1 MAMICP
7 SYRMRQLASAPK
19 TGMIA
24 SEKHWEKCQAMS
36 DRDPG
41 FGNPARKRKDLARA
55 NLRRMVEAVAAKRG
69 NNADA
74 PLPLHKGVY
83 IDPARFEAERTKLF
97 LGEPIVAGVSGDIPE
112 PGDYLLFDAAGPSI
126 IVSRGKDGVARA
138 FLNMCTHRG
147 AKLIEA
153 VEPHSGHAAR
163 LTCPFHAWTFDA
175 AGKLIGQPSK
185 DAFAGC
191 EIGSRNLVELP
202 CAEHLGLI
210 FVRPGGGDA
219 IDAEAHLGELGEILA
234 ALELHR
240 AVPVK
245 KGVLTADSNWKFALD
260 TYGEGYHFGTLHS
273 STIGQTHYNDITVL
287 DRFGRNHRVG
297 FPDKS
302 LGALVDTPE
311 SEWPDSDYGGV
322 HHIFPNTIVFFGA
335 VTPGVYFTQIFRL
348 FPDGVGKT
356 RCQFAVYA
364 PFGIESDEHKAMCEM
379 AYDATAT
386 VVQTEDYRVASN
398 GYANLLTAPADFHVV
413 LGANEA
419 ALQSVHRNIADAIG
433 MPLS

>member
-1 MAMICP
+1 
-7 SYRMRQLASAPK
+7 
-19 TGMIA
+19 
-24 SEKHWEKCQAMS
+24 MS

-41 FGNPARKRKDLARA
+41 IASAPRRRKAMARGQ
-55 NLRRMVEAVAAKRG
+55 LRRMVDAVSSGQGDREL
-69 NNADA
+69 A

-83 IDPARFEAERTKLF
+83 INQARFEAERKHLF
-97 LGEPIVAGVSGDIPE
+97 LGQPIVAGLSGDIPN

-126 IVSRGKDGVARA
+126 IVSRGKDGEARA

-153 VEPHSGHAAR
+153 SEPHAGHAAR

-185 DAFAGC
+185 SAFGGC
-191 EIGSRNLVELP
+191 EIGARNLIELP
-202 CAEHLGLI
+202 CAEYLGLI
-210 FVRPGGGDA
+210 FVRPGGGDP
-219 IDAEAHLGELGEILA
+219 IDAEAHLGEIAPILE

-240 AVPVK
+240 ATPVK
-245 KGVLTADSNWKFALD
+245 KGVMTAESNWKFALD
-260 TYGEGYHFGTLHS
+260 TYGEGYHFATLHA
-273 STIGQTHYNDITVL
+273 STIGQTHYNDIAVV
-287 DRFGRNHRVG
+287 DRFGPHHRIG

-302 LGALVDTPE
+302 IGEVSKTPE
-311 SEWPDSDYGGV
+311 AEWPETDYGGV
-322 HHIFPNTIVFFGA
+322 HYLFPNTVLFFGA
-335 VTPGVYFTQIFRL
+335 VTPGVFFTQVFRL

-364 PFGIESDEHKAMCEM
+364 PFGVESEEHKAMCEM

-398 GYANLLTAPADFHVV
+398 GFANLLTAPADFRVV

-419 ALQSVHRNIADAIG
+419 ALQSVHKNIAEVIG
-433 MPLS
+433 VPLA